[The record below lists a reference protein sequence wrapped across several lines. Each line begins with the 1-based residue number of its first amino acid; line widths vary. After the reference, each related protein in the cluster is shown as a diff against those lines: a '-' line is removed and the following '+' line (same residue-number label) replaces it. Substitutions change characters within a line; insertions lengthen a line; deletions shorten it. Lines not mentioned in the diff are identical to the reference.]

1 MAVYL
6 GTYGQVELRRMSD
19 DAEKTSVVNSG
30 DVNVARRRFS
40 FDFDTGFLA
49 TGDQLEIK
57 RTNTG
62 TLDFVATSGFLT
74 GVRQTSGTWFIN
86 VDELGGIRLYDTF
99 DKALA
104 GVQSQA
110 IELSSIASDI
120 PISVKIVNSIPHILT
135 QCTYFELNTN
145 REVVDTTALGDQ
157 FRTQFS
163 SLISG
168 SGSFRAYW
176 DYLPTYARNTS
187 GETANYLLKLAVRT
201 EVGSKFAAK
210 LYLRV
215 GGDSGTKT
223 TIDDEIWYDI
233 EGIITQAGVNFGADN
248 VVEVTADFITTGPI
262 RLLAKTVT
270 SNKVLQENTD
280 DIRLEQNA
288 AASLLQEETE

>member
-19 DAEKTSVVNSG
+19 DADKTSVVNPG
-30 DVNVARRRFS
+30 DVNAGRRRFS
-40 FDFDTGFLA
+40 FDFDTGFLNS
-49 TGDQLEIK
+49 GDQIEITRTDAGVLE
-57 RTNTG
+57 
-62 TLDFVATSGFLT
+62 FVATSGFLT
-74 GVRQTSGTWFIN
+74 GTKQAAGTWYIN
-86 VDELGGIRLYDTF
+86 VDELGGIRLFDTF
-99 DKALA
+99 DKALE
-104 GVQSQA
+104 GLQSQA
-110 IELSSIASDI
+110 IVLESIASDI

-145 REVVDTTALGDQ
+145 REVVDTTALGDE

-168 SGSFRAYW
+168 SGTFRAYW
-176 DYLPTYARNTS
+176 EYLPTYAKNTA
-187 GETANYLLKLAVRT
+187 GESANYLLQLAIRT

-215 GGDSGTKT
+215 GGESGTQT
-223 TIDDEIWYDI
+223 SIDDTLWYDI

-262 RLLAKTVT
+262 RLLAKTT
-270 SNKVLQENTD
+270 PSNKVLQEDTGE
-280 DIRLEQNA
+280 IRLEQDSTV
-288 AASLLQEETE
+288 SLLQEELE